1 MANVNISAVII
12 TFNEEKNIGRCLTSL
27 EGIVDEIVVVDSF
40 STDSTEQIVKQH
52 KGRFVSHKFDGHI
65 EQKNWAI
72 TQSSNPI
79 VLSLDADEALSDK
92 MKKAIL
98 EIKENWQYDGYVFNR
113 LTNFCG
119 KWINKGSWYPDR
131 KLRLWDSRKGQWGGL
146 NPHDRFEMPG
156 SSIQQVDADILH
168 YSYYTL
174 QEFKDKIESF
184 SSISANALFTRQK
197 PFAFYQLI
205 INPIWRFF
213 KGYLLKL
220 GFLMGK
226 PGFQIEWG
234 AAKETYLKYH
244 KLNKLYKKLK
254 A

>member
-1 MANVNISAVII
+1 MASVNISAVII
-12 TFNEEKNIGRCLTSL
+12 TFNEEKNIGRCLASL
-27 EGIVDEIVVVDSF
+27 EGVVDEIVVVDSF
-40 STDSTEQIVKQH
+40 STDKTEQIVGEHNGK
-52 KGRFVSHKFDGHI
+52 FVSHKFDGHI

-79 VLSLDADEALSDK
+79 VLSLDADEALSEE

-98 EIKENWQYDGYVFNR
+98 KIKANWEHDGYVFNR

-131 KLRLWDSRKGQWGGL
+131 KLRLWDSRKGKWGGL
-146 NPHDRFEMPG
+146 NPHDRFEMPNA
-156 SSIQQVDADILH
+156 SIKQIDADILH
-168 YSYYTL
+168 YSYYTM
-174 QEFKDKIESF
+174 QEFYDKIDSF
-184 SSISANALFTRQK
+184 STISANALFKREK
-197 PFAFYQLI
+197 PFAFHQLL

-213 KGYLLKL
+213 KGYVLKL

-226 PGFQIEWG
+226 AGFQIEWG
-234 AAKETYLKYH
+234 AAKETYLKYS
-244 KLNKLYKKLK
+244 KLNRLYKNSK